1 MTNAERDHETSIRVR
16 YCEVDRMG
24 FLHHGHYLAYFE
36 EGRTELMRSMGV
48 TYREVEDAGTLLVVV
63 ETGVRHRQPA
73 RYDDLLTIRTQLA
86 EVRGVRLRFE
96 YDVVR
101 GDELLATGHTVLA
114 STDTDGRP
122 RRLPADLRERMAA
135 VSPNTVSPR
144 TMSRKDQPSSNVQ
157 GTP

>member
-1 MTNAERDHETSIRVR
+1 MSDAGPGNETSIRVR

-36 EGRTELMRSMGV
+36 EGRTELMRSLGV

-63 ETGVRHRQPA
+63 ETGVRHKQPA
-73 RYDDLLTIRTQLA
+73 RYDELLTIRSCLT

-96 YDVVR
+96 YDVTR
-101 GDELLATGHTVLA
+101 GEELLATGHTVLA

-122 RRLPADLRERMAA
+122 RRLPEDLRRRMAVLA
-135 VSPNTVSPR
+135 PDAMN
-144 TMSRKDQPSSNVQ
+144 RKDRPTTNVQ
-157 GTP
+157 GTS